1 MQPPRLRKV
10 PNHGHITDN
19 QEKGSCRYAAL
30 TVSPVE
36 TPSVPAAPKQPEVK
50 PAKPSKSAAPATPAY
65 LALQR
70 KETRLR
76 EEQIDALTAAAREL
90 NRAKP
95 AGGERITENTLI
107 RVAVDLLLSNTAALK
122 GSNENE
128 IRNSVGL

>member
-1 MQPPRLRKV
+1 MATSQTTRK
-10 PNHGHITDN
+10 
-19 QEKGSCRYAAL
+19 KGLADMLPAL
-30 TVSPVE
+30 SAPAE
-36 TPSVPAAPKQPEVK
+36 APSVPVAERPTAPKPPESK
-50 PAKPSKSAAPATPAY
+50 LSQPSKQAAATTPAY

-90 NRAKP
+90 NRAKS

-122 GSNENE
+122 GATENE

>member
-1 MQPPRLRKV
+1 MATSQTTRK
-10 PNHGHITDN
+10 
-19 QEKGSCRYAAL
+19 KGLADMLPAL
-30 TVSPVE
+30 SAPVE
-36 TPSVPAAPKQPEVK
+36 APSMPAPEKPAAPKQPEVS
-50 PAKPSKSAAPATPAY
+50 PTKPSKPAAPTTPAY

-107 RVAVDLLLSNTAALK
+107 RVAVDLLLSNTTALT
-122 GSNENE
+122 GSNEGE

>member
-1 MQPPRLRKV
+1 MATSQTTRK
-10 PNHGHITDN
+10 
-19 QEKGSCRYAAL
+19 KGLADMLPSLSA
-30 TVSPVE
+30 PVE

-50 PAKPSKSAAPATPAY
+50 PAKPGKSAAPATPAY

-107 RVAVDLLLSNTAALK
+107 RVAVDLLLSNTDALK

>member
-1 MQPPRLRKV
+1 MATSQTTRK
-10 PNHGHITDN
+10 
-19 QEKGSCRYAAL
+19 KGLADMLPSLSA
-30 TVSPVE
+30 SVE
-36 TPSVPAAPKQPEVK
+36 TSSGPAAPKQPEVK

>member
-1 MQPPRLRKV
+1 MATSQTTRK
-10 PNHGHITDN
+10 
-19 QEKGSCRYAAL
+19 KGLADMLPAL
-30 TVSPVE
+30 SAPVE
-36 TPSVPAAPKQPEVK
+36 APSVPTAPKQSQVK

-70 KETRLR
+70 KEARLR

-128 IRNSVGL
+128 IRNSIGL

>member
-1 MQPPRLRKV
+1 MATSQTTRK
-10 PNHGHITDN
+10 
-19 QEKGSCRYAAL
+19 KGLADMLPAL
-30 TVSPVE
+30 SAPEE
-36 TPSVPAAPKQPEVK
+36 TPSLPAAEKSVAPKRTEAKPTKPSQPAAPT
-50 PAKPSKSAAPATPAY
+50 TPAY

-76 EEQIDALTAAAREL
+76 EGQIDALTAAAREL
-90 NRAKP
+90 NRAKS

-122 GSNENE
+122 GSTETE

>member
-1 MQPPRLRKV
+1 MATSQTTRK
-10 PNHGHITDN
+10 
-19 QEKGSCRYAAL
+19 KGLADMLPSLSA
-30 TVSPVE
+30 PVE

-50 PAKPSKSAAPATPAY
+50 AAKPRKSAAPATPAY

-122 GSNENE
+122 GSNEDE

>member
-1 MQPPRLRKV
+1 MATSQTTRK
-10 PNHGHITDN
+10 
-19 QEKGSCRYAAL
+19 KGLADMLPAL
-30 TVSPVE
+30 SAPVE
-36 TPSVPAAPKQPEVK
+36 APSVTAVPIQQEVK
-50 PAKPSKSAAPATPAY
+50 LAKPSKQAAPKTPAY

-90 NRAKP
+90 NRAKS

-107 RVAVDLLLSNTAALK
+107 RVAVDLLLSNSAALT

-128 IRNSVGL
+128 ILNSVGL